1 MHYFGNQWS
10 DSFCRIRFNVEP
22 IVFNLLDVHEY
33 HLFLFVYLKSGCKNI
48 FQNDFSCGWEE
59 PYSVLLEKTVDNNP
73 TDLFLLPN
81 PKYLDGV
88 IESLLAIR

>member
-1 MHYFGNQWS
+1 ML
-10 DSFCRIRFNVEP
+10 
-22 IVFNLLDVHEY
+22 NLSSLIY
-33 HLFLFVYLKSGCKNI
+33 LMFMSTTCFLFVYLKSGCKNI

-73 TDLFLLPN
+73 TDLFRLPN

>member
-48 FQNDFSCGWEE
+48 FQNDFSCGWGS
-59 PYSVLLEKTVDNNP
+59 P
-73 TDLFLLPN
+73 DLSRLPN